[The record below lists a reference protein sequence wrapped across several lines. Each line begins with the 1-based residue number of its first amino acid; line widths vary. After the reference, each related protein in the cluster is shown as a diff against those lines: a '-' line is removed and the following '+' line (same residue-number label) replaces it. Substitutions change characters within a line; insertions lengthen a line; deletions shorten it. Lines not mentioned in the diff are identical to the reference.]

1 MAQAEMSSRERVLT
15 AFRHEAPDRC
25 PVDFL
30 ATPEI
35 WGQLLEQL
43 DIDPSGIPETGY
55 FDPQWEAVL
64 RRLQVDCRVV
74 SYDQFYH
81 PPESVI
87 KPGAVIKHWD
97 VLSRSTPNRM
107 WRQQTPNGELFD
119 IWGRHYRVAE
129 NPTGAYEELA
139 SWPLGAAVNVEDLRL
154 HSWPEPDWWDFK
166 PLPGLLSQMDPH
178 GQYHFRFRI
187 GSVFEV
193 AWQLRGMQEFMMDLA
208 VNPEI
213 PEYIMD
219 RLTEIYVENT
229 RRVLELAGDRLDMVY
244 FYDDVASQEA
254 LLVSPRMWRKYIRP
268 RHQKIIDIAK
278 SYSIP
283 VLYHCDG
290 AVYPLIPEL
299 IEMGIDVL
307 NPIQAD
313 AAGMDPQNLKN
324 EFGEKL
330 SFHGGIDI
338 IKTLPTGTVQD
349 VRDEVRSRIEILGKN
364 GGYVMASSH
373 HIQSDTP
380 IENVLAMYDPG
391 LR

>member
-1 MAQAEMSSRERVLT
+1 
-15 AFRHEAPDRC
+15 
-25 PVDFL
+25 
-30 ATPEI
+30 
-35 WGQLLEQL
+35 
-43 DIDPSGIPETGY
+43 
-55 FDPQWEAVL
+55 
-64 RRLQVDCRVV
+64 
-74 SYDQFYH
+74 
-81 PPESVI
+81 
-87 KPGAVIKHWD
+87 
-97 VLSRSTPNRM
+97 
-107 WRQQTPNGELFD
+107 
-119 IWGRHYRVAE
+119 
-129 NPTGAYEELA
+129 
-139 SWPLGAAVNVEDLRL
+139 
-154 HSWPEPDWWDFK
+154 
-166 PLPGLLSQMDPH
+166 
-178 GQYHFRFRI
+178 
-187 GSVFEV
+187 
-193 AWQLRGMQEFMMDLA
+193 MDLA
-208 VNPEI
+208 VNSEI

-229 RRVLELAGDRLDMVY
+229 RRVLDLAGDRLDMVY

-268 RHQKIIDIAK
+268 RHQKIIDVAK
-278 SYSIP
+278 SYGIP

-324 EFGEKL
+324 EFGGKL

-349 VRDEVRSRIEILGKN
+349 VRDEVRSRIEILGQD

-380 IENVLAMYDPG
+380 VENVLAMYDPD